1 MPGSTKSS
9 SSNET
14 REQFLAAWG
23 VFTASVRRARS
34 RAANRADS
42 ELTFA
47 QFHLLSALEGG
58 RALTV
63 GELAAAAGVSSPSAT
78 RMLDGL
84 ERDGIVTRKPST
96 EDRRRISIEMTPR
109 GRKAVAAGRK
119 SIDAARERLYEELSP
134 EEREQAVRLLS
145 RLADAIEQI

>member
-1 MPGSTKSS
+1 VPSSTKARPDSD
-9 SSNET
+9 T
-14 REQFLAAWG
+14 REQFHDAWD

-34 RAANRADS
+34 RAANRSDS
-42 ELTFA
+42 ELTIA

-84 ERDGIVTRKPST
+84 ERDGFIARKPST
-96 EDRRRISIEMTPR
+96 EDRRRISIEMTAA
-109 GRKAVAAGRK
+109 GKKAYAAGRK
-119 SIDAARERLYEELSP
+119 SLDAARERLYEELSP
-134 EEREQAVRLLS
+134 QEREQAVRLLS
-145 RLADAIEQI
+145 RLAEAIEQI